1 MSQTT
6 TPELQDRAE
15 TITTHL
21 DEIATPASDDASAVK
36 VGHTRQEI
44 EQRLDELV
52 AHRVPADEAVRTVVR
67 GLVSEA
73 GLEQSDL
80 PPELARLA
88 GYSKGSRFE
97 RVLLDDVEE
106 ADQWIDIV
114 AEVVDLWEPRSET
127 IAQVG
132 LLGDESGRLKFVKWE
147 SAGLPELV
155 EGETYCFQNIVTDE
169 YQGRYSVSLNSAT
182 VVEPSETTVSAAA
195 EGVTIGGTIVD
206 VQEGSGLI
214 KRCPEADCTRVLS
227 GGRCAE
233 HGAVEGEFD
242 LRIKAVVDDGSRSIN
257 AIFDAEATAAV
268 SGLSMEEAQ
277 AMAMDALDTGVV
289 VDALIERV
297 LGQPCRLTGPVVGE
311 YFLVDDVASGPT
323 DEDLSSDQ
331 LDPAVTA
338 RQPTRRMLAQE
349 INASTHTFQES
360 EEERAPVLSLSPTG
374 VAVNRVLIVGAL
386 TEARDVGSSTE
397 YWRGRI
403 YAGSEPVFVY
413 AGQYQPE
420 AMQFLQQ
427 AATPSYVAVVGKLR
441 PYEAGD
447 RVNVAIEPESIVTV
461 DEGVR
466 EAWLTEAV
474 DQTRARIAE
483 FERGAARSAAA
494 AEHYGGDIGPIEEAA
509 TEAATELGLKDSSPS
524 GRSEGPSR

>member
-6 TPELQDRAE
+6 TTELQDRAE

-88 GYSKGSRFE
+88 GYSAGSRFE

-106 ADQWIDIV
+106 ADQWIDVV

-132 LLGDESGRLKFVKWE
+132 LLGEESGRLKFVKWE
-147 SAGLPELV
+147 SADLPKLV
-155 EGETYCFQNIVTDE
+155 EGETYRFQNVVTDE

-182 VVEPSETTVSAAA
+182 VVEPSETAVSAAA

-242 LRIKAVVDDGSRSIN
+242 LRIKAVVDDGSRLIN

-268 SGLSMEEAQ
+268 SGISLNDAID
-277 AMAMDALDTGVV
+277 MAMDALSTDVV
-289 VDALIERV
+289 AEEISARL
-297 LGQPCRLTGPVVGE
+297 LGRRYQLTGRVVGT
-311 YFLVDDVASGPT
+311 YFLVNEATETT
-323 DEDLSSDQ
+323 DAPDGFDAEAVE
-331 LDPAVTA
+331 PALTT
-338 RQPTRRMLAQE
+338 RQPARRLFAEELNRTTQ
-349 INASTHTFQES
+349 TFQES
-360 EEERAPVLSLSPTG
+360 DEERAPVYGLTPTG
-374 VAVNRVLIVGAL
+374 VDVNRVFVVGTLIETA
-386 TEARDVGSSTE
+386 DVGSDSE
-397 YWRGRI
+397 YWRGKVF
-403 YAGSEPVFVY
+403 AADSPVYVY
-413 AGQYQPE
+413 ASNYQPE
-420 AMQFLQQ
+420 AM
-427 AATPSYVAVVGKLR
+427 AALKAAEPPMYVAVVGKLR
-441 PYEAGD
+441 TYERGD
-447 RVNVAIEPESIVTV
+447 RTNVAIEPESITEV
-461 DEGVR
+461 DEATRDSWVV
-466 EAWLTEAV
+466 ETAN
-474 DQTRARIAE
+474 QTRKRLNA
-483 FERGAARSAAA
+483 FET
-494 AEHYGGDIGPIEEAA
+494 GDAPFGEEATVA
-509 TEAATELGLKDSSPS
+509 YGEDVSAIEAAVKSMVKP
-524 GRSEGPSR
+524 